1 MSSWAKG
8 SDEIAASPE
17 TGEAKEARLRGNL
30 REMGRLLIAFSG
42 GVDSSYL
49 LRVAHEELGA
59 DVLALTTSSPT
70 APQGDEDLARRL
82 ATAWEVE
89 HLVVDAN
96 ELEIPG
102 YAANPTNR
110 CYFCKSSLYRICR
123 AEADRRGITWIAD
136 GVNLDDLGDYR
147 PGLMAAQE
155 REIRHPLVEAGLSKA
170 EIRELSRRLGLE
182 TADKPSSPCL
192 SSRFPY
198 GTTITPE
205 RLTMVAKAEAVLH
218 EHGFAECRVRFHD
231 SIARIEVPVGQIE
244 LLMSEP
250 LRSAVWEGV
259 RAAGFAHVTVDLAGF
274 RSGSL
279 NEAIGRSAASTPPSA
294 GRPAS

>member
-1 MSSWAKG
+1 MKE
-8 SDEIAASPE
+8 SDDEL
-17 TGEAKEARLRGNL
+17 GRKEAGLRRSL
-30 REMGRLLIAFSG
+30 RDMGRVLLAFSG
-42 GVDSSYL
+42 GVDSAYL
-49 LRVAHEELGA
+49 LRVAHQELG
-59 DVLALTTSSPT
+59 DGVVALTTSSPT

-82 ATAWEVE
+82 GREWGVA

-123 AEADRRGITWIAD
+123 GEADRRDIRWIVD
-136 GVNLDDLGDYR
+136 GVNRDDLGDYR
-147 PGLMAAQE
+147 PGLQAAE
-155 REIRHPLVEAGLSKA
+155 ELGVRHPLVEAGLAKV
-170 EIRELSRRLGLE
+170 EIRELSRRLGLV

-205 RLTMVAKAEAVLH
+205 RLAMVAAAEAVLTD
-218 EHGFAECRVRFHD
+218 HGFAECRVRYHETV
-231 SIARIEVPVGQIE
+231 ARIEVPLPQLE
-244 LLMSEP
+244 RLLSEP
-250 LRSAVWEGV
+250 VREDVWRRIREI
-259 RAAGFAHVTVDLAGF
+259 GFVHVTVDLAGF

-279 NEAIGRSAASTPPSA
+279 NEAIGRTPAATPPS
-294 GRPAS
+294 GDRRVS